1 MLTLRKTM
9 TFREALKTCWSSL
22 VAQIVK
28 RLPTVW
34 ETRFPSLGWEDL
46 LEKEM
51 ATHCSTL
58 AWKVPWMEEP
68 GGPWGH
74 KESDTTER
82 LHFHFSKTYGR
93 LGAHLEG
100 TRHGSLVRMARKEG
114 PGPWQGGRWIHES
127 RNQDRSSNW
136 ENWLSCET
144 PGRPRHPSHLRT
156 QSRW

>member
-1 MLTLRKTM
+1 MLTLRKM
-9 TFREALKTCWSSL
+9 TFREALKTYWSSL
-22 VAQIVK
+22 VAQTVN

-74 KESDTTER
+74 KESDMTER
-82 LHFHFSKTYGR
+82 LHFHFHFSKTCGR

-100 TRHGSLVRMARKEG
+100 TRLGSLVCMARKE
-114 PGPWQGGRWIHES
+114 
-127 RNQDRSSNW
+127 
-136 ENWLSCET
+136 
-144 PGRPRHPSHLRT
+144 
-156 QSRW
+156 